1 MRKAATLSLSP
12 EQHRQQR
19 YDELVAWLAAQPLV
33 AAPSPTVHGA
43 STKGD
48 YSGAELSAPAVRP
61 GADAALSLPSRIG
74 NRLYHRRHHNR
85 CITDLTGQPVVLP
98 QGA

>member
-1 MRKAATLSLSP
+1 MKPT
-12 EQHRQQR
+12 
-19 YDELVAWLAAQPLV
+19 
-33 AAPSPTVHGA
+33 PSITVHNA
-43 STKGD
+43 STKGS

-61 GADAALSLPSRIG
+61 GADASLALPSRMG

-85 CITDLTGQPVVLP
+85 RITDLTGQPVVLP

>member
-1 MRKAATLSLSP
+1 MRKATTPSLSF
-12 EQHRQQR
+12 EQQRQQR
-19 YDELVAWLAAQPLV
+19 YDELVAQLAAQPLI
-33 AAPSPTVHGA
+33 AAPSPTVHSA

-61 GADAALSLPSRIG
+61 GADANLALPSRIG
-74 NRLYHRRHHNR
+74 NRLYHRRHHSR
-85 CITDLTGQPVVLP
+85 RITDLTGQPVVLP